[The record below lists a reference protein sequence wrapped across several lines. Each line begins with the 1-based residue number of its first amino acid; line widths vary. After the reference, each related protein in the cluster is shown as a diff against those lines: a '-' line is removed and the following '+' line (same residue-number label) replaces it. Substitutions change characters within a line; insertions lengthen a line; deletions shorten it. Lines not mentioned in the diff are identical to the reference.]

1 MITINTQLSIQSL
14 ISFQYESNVDITD
27 LLDIKLKL
35 VHTNIFVLSFVH
47 DLTQSTVL
55 VTFTIYVHAKLSY
68 YQAIDINVNEMSLL
82 RYIVKMS

>member
-55 VTFTIYVHAKLSY
+55 VVHNLCTRKIVVLS
-68 YQAIDINVNEMSLL
+68 SH
-82 RYIVKMS
+82 RY